1 MIFLARQEPFTCEHC
16 SFNVPVL
23 DNGSYRNHCPKCL
36 WSKHVDKNG
45 PGDRESECKGM
56 MKPVG
61 MEYRKKKGWMI
72 LQTCE
77 ICGKENCN
85 LTAPDDDSDII
96 AELSS
101 KGISKD

>member
-1 MIFLARQEPFTCEHC
+1 
-16 SFNVPVL
+16 
-23 DNGSYRNHCPKCL
+23 
-36 WSKHVDKNG
+36 
-45 PGDRESECKGM
+45 